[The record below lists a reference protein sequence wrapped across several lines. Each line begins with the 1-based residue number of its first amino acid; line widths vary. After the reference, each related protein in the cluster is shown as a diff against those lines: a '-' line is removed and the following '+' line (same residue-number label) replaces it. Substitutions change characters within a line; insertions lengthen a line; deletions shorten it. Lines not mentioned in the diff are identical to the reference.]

1 MPVRTTFYH
10 PDRLVIGLFEGEMQ
24 LSDFVEFAL
33 EIQKNNL
40 IHYRKILNVIDAHP
54 GFTEQE
60 LRALVKMIREAP
72 TDKPRGAVAFVANPE
87 RGEFAHLFASL
98 EVDGRPARVFRSIH
112 DARKWLTEIPPVR
125 E

>member
-1 MPVRTTFYH
+1 MSVRTTFYH
-10 PDRLVIGLFEGEMQ
+10 PDRLVIGIFEGEIQ

-40 IHYRKILNVIDAHP
+40 IHYRKIMNVIDAHP

-60 LRALVKMIREAP
+60 LRALVQMIREAP

-112 DARKWLTEIPPVR
+112 DARKWLTELPPVR

>member
-1 MPVRTTFYH
+1 MSVRIAFYH
-10 PDRLVIGLFEGEMQ
+10 PDRLVIGLFEGQMQ

-33 EIQKNNL
+33 EIQKNDL

-60 LRALVKMIREAP
+60 LRALVRLIREAP
-72 TDKPRGAVAFVANPE
+72 TDKPRGAVAFVADPE
-87 RGEFAHLFASL
+87 RGEFANLFASL

-112 DARKWLTEIPPVR
+112 DARKWLTEMPPVR
-125 E
+125 D

>member
-1 MPVRTTFYH
+1 MSVRIAFYH
-10 PDRLVIGLFEGEMQ
+10 PDRLVIGLFEGQMQ

-60 LRALVKMIREAP
+60 LRALVRLIREAP
-72 TDKPRGAVAFVANPE
+72 TDKPRGAVAFVADLKK
-87 RGEFAHLFASL
+87 RGVGCGIHPRIGWRRRQYRAWQIC
-98 EVDGRPARVFRSIH
+98 RYCRRS
-112 DARKWLTEIPPVR
+112 W
-125 E
+125 

>member
-54 GFTEQE
+54 GFSEQE

-87 RGEFAHLFASL
+87 RGEFAYLFASL

-112 DARKWLTEIPPVR
+112 DARKWLTEIPPAR

>member
-1 MPVRTTFYH
+1 MSVRTTFYH
-10 PDRLVIGLFEGEMQ
+10 PDRLVIGIFEGEMQ

-40 IHYRKILNVIDAHP
+40 IHYRKIMNVIDAHP

-60 LRALVKMIREAP
+60 LRALVQMIREAP

-112 DARKWLTEIPPVR
+112 DARKWLTELPPVR

>member
-1 MPVRTTFYH
+1 MSVRTTFYH
-10 PDRLVIGLFEGEMQ
+10 PDRLVIGIFEGEMQ

-40 IHYRKILNVIDAHP
+40 IHYRKIVNVIDAHP
-54 GFTEQE
+54 RFTEQE
-60 LRALVKMIREAP
+60 LRALVQMIREAP
-72 TDKPRGAVAFVANPE
+72 TDKPRGAVAFVADAE

-112 DARKWLTEIPPVR
+112 DARKWLTEVPPVR
-125 E
+125 D